1 MSTLRRNA
9 GIGLWLTFAALA
21 NSDELVV
28 PGLQQTLAS
37 SLLLRQTT
45 RWYDNYAIDLYANYH
60 NHSSPYAETRRAFYG
75 PTGDYLATGYD
86 LFSWSETRR
95 PEQLY
100 GSAIFTD
107 MHRFRGLLEH
117 AVTVRDGYGGWGYS
131 AIVGDGLAA
140 RFTPLTLSKADMSG
154 VRFDLSTPLLHAT
167 VLGSRI
173 ERPRYF
179 WDGGL
184 LPVWSV
190 EDTDFADTSAL
201 LLGTRVQGHLGAL
214 QFGLNGVNLHVYQS
228 TQSGNTMKGV
238 LRPEQ
243 APVDWV
249 VVRVTDDSPKVSG
262 AGATVQEMRLVVNGQ
277 RRTELI
283 PSVVRHRDDAP
294 ISVGS
299 VSRST
304 GDFTPIIYNTYR
316 GYYQSAPSF
325 YRGRSE
331 VPLYADYFYRLD
343 HDRGLDVASNTDLEK
358 LLATFQV
365 ASPQEV
371 IHVRGE
377 EHVIFLFD
385 VTGEPTVE
393 AVEVEAVLGNDFR
406 VDVATL
412 VLENPR
418 GRNYAAQ
425 YRSSFYRTALRAEG
439 RVEDMSNLG
448 RRRFAVGEN
457 TALFTYSADLGLAV
471 AGSEL
476 KGEYAR
482 SALYSRYPAKVQGA
496 ADFNR
501 GERSQQRGG
510 AYFLN
515 AIRWFGREQGLVGAE
530 LFSMEPDYATEMRAF
545 VPFELGLTS
554 GHLAA
559 LVNQTVYWDL
569 VQDNEDGDRYP
580 DIRMGN
586 VLGSPRDRL
595 DRDSDGVFI
604 GQDGDHDGI
613 PDTNR
618 NFNEIPDYEE
628 PFLMWD
634 VEPNEYTYGL
644 DRNNN
649 DEPDLR
655 EDDADPDYPYDAD
668 QRGFHL
674 FAQVNLTPH
683 WSVGAGRYD
692 IGEIAGAGQNR
703 ASYGVLSYR
712 REGADRWRRAHLESQ
727 IRRVEDD
734 IADEY
739 AVTDQTA
746 QSIQLS
752 TRGRSLRRDAP
763 SFGYSFR
770 DDPLFYQD
778 SYVNETYFETWLRP
792 WAGFDLVQK
801 IRLRLNWQKGGRLH
815 NGGFQKKRRLDL
827 WNVVSRAEYRWQLG
841 RLRVQP
847 QLKVMLLRLDDR
859 NARQPLRNEYRV
871 IPILRLLYPVMPR
884 TVLRFGLQGVGPFPY
899 RVEDDAQPRNS
910 FEQRVAFLT
919 LTNRSAYFGYNL
931 FTILGIQHDEKSFA
945 DPFQNLGNRD
955 SWSLFVRGLIGFTEH
970 GPLL

>member
-1 MSTLRRNA
+1 M
-9 GIGLWLTFAALA
+9 
-21 NSDELVV
+21 
-28 PGLQQTLAS
+28 
-37 SLLLRQTT
+37 
-45 RWYDNYAIDLYANYH
+45 
-60 NHSSPYAETRRAFYG
+60 
-75 PTGDYLATGYD
+75 
-86 LFSWSETRR
+86 
-95 PEQLY
+95 
-100 GSAIFTD
+100 
-107 MHRFRGLLEH
+107 
-117 AVTVRDGYGGWGYS
+117 
-131 AIVGDGLAA
+131 
-140 RFTPLTLSKADMSG
+140 
-154 VRFDLSTPLLHAT
+154 
-167 VLGSRI
+167 
-173 ERPRYF
+173 
-179 WDGGL
+179 
-184 LPVWSV
+184 
-190 EDTDFADTSAL
+190 
-201 LLGTRVQGHLGAL
+201 
-214 QFGLNGVNLHVYQS
+214 
-228 TQSGNTMKGV
+228 
-238 LRPEQ
+238 
-243 APVDWV
+243 
-249 VVRVTDDSPKVSG
+249 
-262 AGATVQEMRLVVNGQ
+262 
-277 RRTELI
+277 
-283 PSVVRHRDDAP
+283 
-294 ISVGS
+294 
-299 VSRST
+299 
-304 GDFTPIIYNTYR
+304 
-316 GYYQSAPSF
+316 
-325 YRGRSE
+325 
-331 VPLYADYFYRLD
+331 
-343 HDRGLDVASNTDLEK
+343 
-358 LLATFQV
+358 
-365 ASPQEV
+365 
-371 IHVRGE
+371 RGE

-425 YRSSFYRTALRAEG
+425 YRSSFYHTALRAEG

-471 AGSEL
+471 AGFEL

-496 ADFNR
+496 TDFNR

-515 AIRWFGREQGLVGAE
+515 AIRWFGREQGMVGAE
-530 LFSMEPDYATEMRAF
+530 LFSMEPDYTTEMRAF

-649 DEPDLR
+649 DEPDVR

-668 QRGFHL
+668 Q
-674 FAQVNLTPH
+674 
-683 WSVGAGRYD
+683 
-692 IGEIAGAGQNR
+692 
-703 ASYGVLSYR
+703 
-712 REGADRWRRAHLESQ
+712 
-727 IRRVEDD
+727 
-734 IADEY
+734 
-739 AVTDQTA
+739 TA
-746 QSIQLS
+746 QSIQLI
-752 TRGRSLRRDAP
+752 THGRSLRLDAP

-815 NGGFQKKRRLDL
+815 SGGFQKKRRLDL

-871 IPILRLLYPVMPR
+871 IPILRLQYPVMPR
-884 TVLRFGLQGVGPFPY
+884 TVLRFGLQGIGPFPY

-919 LTNRSAYFGYNL
+919 LTNRSAYFGYSL
-931 FTILGIQHDEKSFA
+931 FTILGLRNTDRCCKEAPGSSASRVQ
-945 DPFQNLGNRD
+945 
-955 SWSLFVRGLIGFTEH
+955 
-970 GPLL
+970 LLPSSSTKEQA